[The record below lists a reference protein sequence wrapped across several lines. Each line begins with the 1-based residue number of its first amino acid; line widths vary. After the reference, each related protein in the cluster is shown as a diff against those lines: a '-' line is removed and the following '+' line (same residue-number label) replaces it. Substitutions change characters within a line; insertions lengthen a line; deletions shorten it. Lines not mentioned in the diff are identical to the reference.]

1 MRAAFLGPAGTY
13 SHAALAGDPRAAGW
27 EPVPAPTVFDA
38 VLAVE
43 EGRAERALV
52 PIENSLEGAVGPTL
66 DALAVET
73 QRVRIIGEVVHPVS
87 HALIARE
94 PVALGDVRVVLS
106 HPQAN
111 AQCAR
116 FIRAELPGAEVV
128 AVASTA
134 EAVRMVAEGRA
145 PAEPAAALG
154 TPLAAELHGGVVLR
168 AGVED
173 GPGNVTRFVWLAPAG
188 TPALPRADAHAAT
201 PPAGTAEAPPA
212 APLETPP
219 TPFKTSVVW
228 WGSGDE
234 SPGWL
239 VRCLSELALRGVNLT
254 RIESRP
260 RRLGLGHYMFFA
272 DLEGGEDAAAVAE
285 AVAALGAHAQTVKV
299 LGSYPAA

>member
-1 MRAAFLGPAGTY
+1 MRAAFLGPEGTY
-13 SHAALAGDPRAAGW
+13 SHAALIGDPRAAGW
-27 EPVPAPTVFDA
+27 EAVPAPTVFDA

-43 EGRAERALV
+43 EGRADRALV

-73 QRVRIIGEVVHPVS
+73 EHVRIVGEVVHPVS

-94 PVALGDVRVVLS
+94 PVALTDVRVVLS

-116 FIRAELPGAEVV
+116 FVRAELPQADVV

-154 TPLAAELHGGVVLR
+154 TPLAAQLHGGVVLR
-168 AGVED
+168 DGVED
-173 GPGNVTRFVWLAPAG
+173 GPGNVTRFVWLAPEG
-188 TPALPRADAHAAT
+188 TPPMGEPD
-201 PPAGTAEAPPA
+201 
-212 APLETPP
+212 
-219 TPFKTSVVW
+219 KTSVVW
-228 WGSGDE
+228 WGDGDE
-234 SPGWL
+234 APGWL
-239 VRCLSELALRGVNLT
+239 VRCLSEFAFRGVNLT

-272 DLEGGEDAAAVAE
+272 DLDGADDTGPVAE
-285 AVAALGAHAQTVKV
+285 AVAALRAQAQVVKV
-299 LGSYPAA
+299 LGSYPSAA

>member
-13 SHAALAGDPRAAGW
+13 SHAALAGDARAQRW
-27 EPVPAPTVFDA
+27 EPLPEPTVFDA

-73 QRVRIIGEVVHPVS
+73 ERVRIVGEVVHPVS
-87 HALIARE
+87 HALIGAE
-94 PVALGDVRVVLS
+94 PVELADIRVVLS

-116 FIRAELPGAEVV
+116 FIRAVLPAAEVV
-128 AVASTA
+128 SVSSTA
-134 EAVRMVAEGRA
+134 EAVRMVASGAA
-145 PAEPAAALG
+145 PAAPAAALG
-154 TPLAAELHGGVVLR
+154 TPLAAAIHGGVVLR
-168 AGVED
+168 DGVED

-188 TPALPRADAHAAT
+188 TAPMDGGPA
-201 PPAGTAEAPPA
+201 
-212 APLETPP
+212 
-219 TPFKTSVVW
+219 FKTSVVW
-228 WGSGDE
+228 WGGGDE
-234 SPGWL
+234 APGWL
-239 VRCLSELALRGVNLT
+239 VRCLSEFAFRGVNLT

-272 DLEGGEDAAAVAE
+272 DLGGAEADAPVAE
-285 AVAALGAHAQTVKV
+285 AVEALRAQAEIVKV
-299 LGSYPAA
+299 LGSYPAARSRG

>member
-13 SHAALAGDPRAAGW
+13 SHAALLGDPRAADW
-27 EPVPAPTVFDA
+27 LAVPSPTVFDA

-43 EGRAERALV
+43 EDRADRALV

-73 QRVRIIGEVVHPVS
+73 DRVRIVGEVVHPVS

-94 PVALGDVRVVLS
+94 PVDLADIRVVLS

-116 FIRAELPGAEVV
+116 FVRAEMPGADVL
-128 AVASTA
+128 AVSSTA

-154 TPLAAELHGGVVLR
+154 TALAAQLHGGVVLR
-168 AGVED
+168 DGVED
-173 GPGNVTRFVWLAPAG
+173 GPGNVTRFVWLGPAG
-188 TPALPRADAHAAT
+188 
-201 PPAGTAEAPPA
+201 APPMGE
-212 APLETPP
+212 PS
-219 TPFKTSVVW
+219 KTTVVW
-228 WGSGDE
+228 WGDGDE

-239 VRCLSELALRGVNLT
+239 VRCLSEFAFRGVNLT

-260 RRLGLGHYMFFA
+260 RRRGLGHYMFFA
-272 DLEGGEDAAAVAE
+272 DLDGQDGAGEVADAVEALRAQAE
-285 AVAALGAHAQTVKV
+285 SVKV

>member
-1 MRAAFLGPAGTY
+1 MRAAYLGPEGTY
-13 SHAALAGDPRAAGW
+13 SHAALLGDQRAAGW
-27 EPVPAPTVFDA
+27 EPLPLPTVFDA

-43 EGRAERALV
+43 DGTAERALV

-73 QRVRIIGEVVHPVS
+73 ERVRIVGEVLHPVA

-94 PVALGDVRVVLS
+94 PVALSEVRTVLS

-116 FIRAELPGAEVV
+116 FLRAELPGARVV

-134 EAVRMVAEGRA
+134 EAVRMVAEGRV
-145 PAEPAAALG
+145 PDEPAVALG
-154 TPLAAELHGGVVLR
+154 PPLAAQLHGGVVLR
-168 AGVED
+168 DGVQD

-188 TPALPRADAHAAT
+188 ASPLGPAD
-201 PPAGTAEAPPA
+201 
-212 APLETPP
+212 
-219 TPFKTSVVW
+219 KTSVVW
-228 WGSGDE
+228 WGPGDA

-239 VRCLSELALRGVNLT
+239 VRCLSEFAFRGVNLT

-272 DLEGGEDAAAVAE
+272 DGEGGTEDPPVA
-285 AVAALGAHAQTVKV
+285 GAIEGLRGQAETVKV
-299 LGSYPAA
+299 LGSYPAAP